1 VAIPSEANGADQS
14 SYEEGGAHI
23 KFTVIAEPSPDGG
36 GREAYTSYDFWEG
49 ESPTFLDSDSF
60 DQNSLFALPVHLVP
74 PHRVERVL
82 LTEFSDVAES
92 GLKQQTLSLLR
103 VIDQQI
109 RDVQILAPTGRRP
122 GIYIDY
128 GSCGSLPLSAL
139 GDGVRRAISIALLLP
154 AIENGVLL
162 IDEIESSLHVKA
174 LGSLFSWLVKSCQK
188 LNVQLFATTHS
199 LEAVDAMIEAESKS
213 LDRIVGY
220 HLEAPNGVPQVQRL
234 DGDMLHRLRYE
245 RGLDVRL

>member
-1 VAIPSEANGADQS
+1 MIALFLNSVA
-14 SYEEGGAHI
+14 GGA
-23 KFTVIAEPSPDGG
+23 
-36 GREAYTSYDFWEG
+36 
-49 ESPTFLDSDSF
+49 
-60 DQNSLFALPVHLVP
+60 
-74 PHRVERVL
+74 
-82 LTEFSDVAES
+82 
-92 GLKQQTLSLLR
+92 
-103 VIDQQI
+103 
-109 RDVQILAPTGRRP
+109 
-122 GIYIDY
+122 
-128 GSCGSLPLSAL
+128 
-139 GDGVRRAISIALLLP
+139 
-154 AIENGVLL
+154 LL

-199 LEAVDAMIEAESKS
+199 LEAVDAMIAAESKS